1 MNKITVAAML
11 VAASML
17 SGCATNVG
25 TQAVNDFGR
34 FQALENG
41 KTTKQQVYQSFGQPH
56 VVTKI
61 DQTGETLWRYLQV
74 TSRMNPTTF
83 IPFVGLAT
91 GGNDLNYT
99 LADFYFD
106 REDKLEKTQREQR
119 AKYVNQWVGIGDAM
133 TPSRQVAAVEAEM
146 NKYGLAFDKKTARL
160 AASWAD
166 AVD

>member
-1 MNKITVAAML
+1 
-11 VAASML
+11 
-17 SGCATNVG
+17 
-25 TQAVNDFGR
+25 
-34 FQALENG
+34 
-41 KTTKQQVYQSFGQPH
+41 
-56 VVTKI
+56 
-61 DQTGETLWRYLQV
+61 
-74 TSRMNPTTF
+74 MNPTTF

-133 TPSRQVAAVEAEM
+133 TPSGQVAAVEAEM